1 MRKRKGLPK
10 KEPTVGER
18 IKAARTQR
26 GLSQEELGEL
36 LSVYRVV
43 ISDWERSKTMPT
55 IKSVRRIARA
65 LDCRMVELV
74 GER

>member
-26 GLSQEELGEL
+26 GLSQKKLGKL
-36 LSVYRVV
+36 LGIDRHEISV
-43 ISDWERSKTMPT
+43 WEHSRGIPT
-55 IKSVRRIARA
+55 IESVRRIARA
-65 LDCRMVELV
+65 LDCDMVELV
-74 GER
+74 GE